1 MRTLTRL
8 FQHQLSRGFGLTL
21 LMTLLASFAT
31 LAQTPVQLGIYEFT
45 GNTAWGGASD
55 ARGQASSVASGIQFS
70 GYTATGITTN
80 TTLNRSAGS
89 GFNQASLDAGRYHEF
104 TIIANGSNTFS
115 FTKLLYTTQRSG
127 TGPST
132 LTIRY
137 ATDANATGTNFNS
150 PTDLVA
156 DLSLGTGTTAV
167 NREIELGSPLT
178 GLTRIKFRIYAW
190 GASAGT
196 GTFSTDNVAPF
207 GNVVSVDPTLTAT
220 IPAANLL
227 DFSATQSSAGEPQV
241 ITVSGINLDGSAV
254 TVTPPAGYE
263 VRNATDAGTFQSTPL
278 NITYTAPTLA
288 SKSIEVRLA
297 AGSPA
302 LSVTGTVNIAGG
314 GSAIS
319 PSFNVVG
326 ARAAAFTPGN
336 VTVLAAGNGVVAL
349 ANTGSPLS
357 IREFNA
363 SGTEIN
369 RLNIPAYG
377 VSPTIQS
384 GTATS
389 EGGLALDVEG
399 KRLLFVG
406 YQSTPR
412 ASGSVI
418 ATTSLD
424 TPRKVGRA
432 TADGIFDAPVSSPT
446 AYDGNNIRHAAGVG
460 NTIYA
465 SGTGDPGG
473 VRTGATLDQQV
484 AATYSNVRVVKT
496 INGRLYLNSQSASGG
511 FGIGILSVGNG
522 YPTTTSAEAQVVTST
537 AAPYDF
543 DISPN
548 GRILYLASDATV
560 GTAIGSGGI
569 QRWDYNDVS
578 ESYVWVKTF
587 PTGAS
592 GAGGRYFTVDW
603 SGVNP
608 VIYVTSGETV
618 ANRLLKITDN
628 GPSDTYAN
636 LITAGR
642 IEVVATA
649 PALTWYRGVAFAPQ
663 ASPAARVNVTTC
675 GSVTSFGGTPVGNGD
690 FGIVNKLSTKSRV
703 FYVSGENLTGNVT
716 VTLPG
721 GSYIRVR
728 DGIGGPT
735 FQQSQSITLTPTNGI
750 LAARA
755 LEVVADGNNNEALI
769 SQDITISSPGVTTQ
783 NLNIT
788 FEVREF
794 ARFYLRNSV
803 AENSSTDL
811 TDLAIWTNDFTGVA
825 GTSPVNF
832 TEDGQRF
839 IITRNVTH
847 TGGNWSVSGLNSGVV
862 VRGNKILTISSASN
876 LTGPVKPEDGS
887 TVLYLNAAPGVI
899 PFSDNDVIG
908 TYEFGATSGTQ
919 TIPANANYGNIVL
932 SGAGTKSFAG
942 SVLATRN
949 VTIGA
954 VELNGPA
961 STFELALRGNLTLVG
976 QPTYGANW
984 LAQADIRLTG
994 NQSQVVNFNSNSLTA
1009 FRWRSI
1015 DKPVGSISFIN
1026 GAAGGANARQ
1036 RFTLTLI
1043 NPSSTFIDNGATITT
1058 GGDFEIDATIA
1069 EQIQLT
1075 GTLVLNGASG
1085 TQNIRDK
1092 DGFNQRI
1099 VGLLNNVTINTSGTA
1114 GVSFRPNTGSTTIT
1128 LKGNLVV
1135 NSTSSQA
1142 SAVFFNNNT
1151 YNIRGNYTWVA
1162 GNMAAS
1168 TSYTIALVGTNST
1181 TIGGQPNI
1189 GNLVVNKPGSNL
1201 ITATSNLK
1209 VNGNYSGNNDVFEFY
1224 ALNMG
1229 SNTIEF
1235 NGTGTQTISGR
1246 LRANNWLI
1254 SNTSVGG
1261 VVVNSSAKRV
1271 QVLEELAMAA
1281 NAKLNVTSGFV
1292 LRSTPTGT
1300 ARIAQLPNG
1309 ATING
1314 NVQVETYVGPVA
1326 GWRFI
1331 TAPVQNAT
1339 FQSLNAFNTQIGF
1352 PGFPSGNTSSFN
1364 YDGSV
1369 ATNGGWVV
1377 PTNSTTAISPLNP
1390 SRSFF
1395 GVTFTDP
1402 NKTATWTGPVVI
1414 GNGVDQ
1420 VANASEQYDF
1430 APTFNAAGF
1439 QGGGWNFRGNPYP
1452 SAITWD
1458 NTNWVRSSNILGTI
1472 YFWEAASQ
1480 SYRVWNANTN
1490 VGTATHGN
1498 VIPAGQ
1504 AFFVKAVASVDPYEL
1519 RVSEAAKT
1527 NAAHSF
1533 YRQGV
1538 NALTLGVKRNGAIN
1552 NDLAL
1557 IAFDANATLGFD
1569 NQFDASKLS
1578 NGVLD
1583 IAVKPA
1589 GQQAMTVSVSN
1600 IPTAEERF
1608 VVNVSSNATGTHT
1621 LVLNNVSYVAENN
1634 LRAYLKD
1641 NFLGTIEEL
1650 VANQEIAFEVTS
1662 NPASKGDRFE
1672 VIFTPQSANG
1682 LVTTASTTS
1691 LNVYPNPAST
1701 NGQVMVNLSGFAGKV
1716 VIETSDMS
1724 GKVINTQ
1731 VVEAD
1736 TFTTAANLVSL
1747 PAGVYQIK
1755 ATANGVSAI
1764 QKLVVR

>member
-45 GNTAWGGASD
+45 GTDNWTQPTST
-55 ARGQASSVASGIQFS
+55 RRNASSVV
-70 GYTATGITTN
+70 TGITFSPFTLTGAAHNATN
-80 TTLNRSAGS
+80 NVANSTTWSVAEDLGK
-89 GFNQASLDAGRYHEF
+89 YMEF
-104 TIIANGSNTFS
+104 TITANGANTIDLS
-115 FTKLLYTTQRSG
+115 SISVPVQRSG
-127 TGPST
+127 TGPTSMNV
-132 LTIRY
+132 RY
-137 ATDANATGTNFNS
+137 ALNGNAASFAS
-150 PTDLVA
+150 PVVLTLAPDNTVPTSIAARTA
-156 DLSLGTGTTAV
+156 DLS
-167 NREIELGSPLT
+167 SLT
-178 GLTRIKFRIYAW
+178 GVTAIKFRIYAF
-190 GASAGT
+190 GAAT
-196 GTFSTDNVAPF
+196 GTFRVDNVSVT
-207 GNVVSVDPTLTAT
+207 GVVNSADPTLTAT

-227 DFSATQSSAGEPQV
+227 DFSATQSAGGEPQV
-241 ITVSGINLDGSAV
+241 ITLSGVNLDGSAV

-263 VRNATDAGTFQSTPL
+263 VRNATDAGTFQPTPL

-314 GSAIS
+314 GSAVS
-319 PSFNVVG
+319 PSFNVSG

-336 VTVLAAGNGVVAL
+336 VTVLAAGNGSVAL

-377 VSPTIQS
+377 VSPTVQS

-703 FYVSGENLTGNVT
+703 LYVSGENLTGNVT

-721 GSYIRVR
+721 GAYIKVR

-735 FQQSQSITLTPTNGI
+735 FQLAQSITLTPTNGI

-755 LEVVADGNNNEALI
+755 LEVIADGNNDEAII
-769 SQDITISSPGVTTQ
+769 SQDISISSPGVTTQ
-783 NLNIT
+783 FVNIS
-788 FEVREF
+788 FEVRDLS
-794 ARFYLRNSV
+794 RFYLRNSV
-803 AENSSTDL
+803 VENSSTDL
-811 TDLAIWTNDFTGVA
+811 ANTSVWTNDITGVA
-825 GTSPVNF
+825 GFSPDNF
-832 TEDGQRF
+832 SEDGQRF
-839 IITRNVTH
+839 IVTKNVTH
-847 TGGNWSVSGLNSGVV
+847 NGGNWSVSGLNSGVV
-862 VRGNKILTISSASN
+862 IRDNKTLTISSASN

-887 TVLYLNAAPGVI
+887 RVIFRNPTPSAI
-899 PFSDNDVIG
+899 PFSDNDLVG
-908 TYEFGATSGTQ
+908 TFEFGATSGTQ
-919 TIPANANYGNIVL
+919 TIPVSTTYGNLTL
-932 SGAGTKSFAG
+932 SGGGTKTFLG
-942 SVLATRN
+942 SVFVTRN

-961 STFELALRGNLTLVG
+961 SAFEIAFRNNLTLTG
-976 QPTYGANW
+976 QPTYSANW
-984 LAQADIRLTG
+984 LAQSDIRLTG
-994 NQSQVVNFNSNSLTA
+994 NAGQFVNFNNFSLTA
-1009 FRWRSI
+1009 SRWRSI
-1015 DKPVGSISFIN
+1015 DKSLGSIIFLN
-1026 GAAGGANARQ
+1026 GAAGGANART
-1036 RFTLTLI
+1036 RFTITFA
-1043 NPSSTFIDNGATITT
+1043 NSNSTFVDNGATITV
-1058 GGDFEIDATIA
+1058 GGDFELDATSDDRIN
-1069 EQIQLT
+1069 LT
-1075 GTLVLNGASG
+1075 GTLVLNGNSG

-1092 DGFNQRI
+1092 DGFNQAI
-1099 VGLLNNVTINTSGTA
+1099 VGSLNNVVVNTSGTA
-1114 GVSFRPNTGSTTIT
+1114 GVSFRPNTGSSTIT
-1128 LKGNLVV
+1128 IKGNLIV

-1151 YNIRGNYTWVA
+1151 YNIRGNYTWLA
-1162 GNMAAS
+1162 GNMAAGS
-1168 TSYTIALVGTNST
+1168 AYTIALIGSNFSS
-1181 TIGGQPNI
+1181 IGGQPNI
-1189 GNLVVNKPGSNL
+1189 GNLVINKSASNL
-1201 ITATSNLK
+1201 ITATSDLK
-1209 VNGNYSGNNDVFEFY
+1209 INGNYSGNDDSFESFG
-1224 ALNMG
+1224 LNMG

-1235 NGTGTQTISGR
+1235 NGTGTQTITGR
-1246 LRANNWLI
+1246 LRANKWLI
-1254 SNTSVGG
+1254 SNSSVGG

-1271 QVLEELAMAA
+1271 QVLEELAMAT
-1281 NAKLNVTSGFV
+1281 NAKLNITSGFV
-1292 LRSTPTGT
+1292 LRSRPVGS

-1309 ATING
+1309 ATITG
-1314 NVQVETYVGPVA
+1314 NVQVETYIGPIA

-1331 TAPVQNAT
+1331 STPVQNIT
-1339 FQSLNAFNTQIGF
+1339 FQNLNTFNNQIGF
-1352 PGFPSGNTSSFN
+1352 GGYPNGNPSSFN

-1395 GVTFTDP
+1395 GVTFNDP
-1402 NKTATWTGPVVI
+1402 NKVATWTGPVTI
-1414 GNGVDQ
+1414 GNGADQ
-1420 VANASEQYDF
+1420 VANTSELYDF

-1490 VGTATHGN
+1490 IGTAAHGN

-1650 VANQEIAFEVTS
+1650 VANQGIAFEVTS

>member
-8 FQHQLSRGFGLTL
+8 FQQQISRGLGFTL
-21 LMTLLASFAT
+21 LMTLLASFAS
-31 LAQTPVQLGIYEFT
+31 LAQTPVQLGVYQFT
-45 GNTAWGGASD
+45 GSTAWGGAAD
-55 ARGQASSVASGIQFS
+55 ARGQASSVASGITFS
-70 GYTATGITTN
+70 GYTAVGITTN
-80 TTLNRSAGS
+80 TTSNRSAAS
-89 GFNQASLDAGRYHEF
+89 GFNQANLDAGRYHEF
-104 TIIANGSNTFS
+104 TITANGSNTFS
-115 FTKLLYTTQRSG
+115 FKQLNFLTQRSS
-127 TGPST
+127 TGPT
-132 LTIRY
+132 NVTVRF
-137 ATDANATGTNFNS
+137 ATNANAAGTDFNS
-150 PTDLVA
+150 PTDLIN
-156 DLSLGTGTTAV
+156 LTGIEQASTSRTGELTTA
-167 NREIELGSPLT
+167 LT

-196 GTFSTDNVAPF
+196 GTFSTDDVAPF
-207 GNVVSVDPTLTAT
+207 GNVTSAEPTLSAT

-227 DFSATQSSAGEPQV
+227 DFSATQSAAGEPQV
-241 ITVSGINLDGSAV
+241 ITVSGINLNGSAV

-278 NITYTAPTLA
+278 NIAYTAPTLA

-297 AGSPA
+297 AGAPA
-302 LSVTGTVNIAGG
+302 LSVTGSVTIAGG

-326 ARAAAFTPGN
+326 ARAAAFTAGN
-336 VTVLAAGNGVVAL
+336 VTVLAVGNGTAAL

-377 VSPTIQS
+377 VSPTVQS

-418 ATTSLD
+418 ATTSLE

-432 TADGIFDAPVSSPT
+432 TADGVFDAPVSSST
-446 AYDGNNIRHAAGVG
+446 AYNTNNIRHAAGVG
-460 NTIYA
+460 NVIYA

-496 INGRLYLNSQSASGG
+496 INGRLYFNSQSAAGG

-578 ESYVWVKTF
+578 QSYVWVKTF

-675 GSVTSFGGTPVGNGD
+675 GSVNSFGGTPVGNGD

-716 VTLPG
+716 ITLPG
-721 GSYIRVR
+721 STYITARN
-728 DGIGGPT
+728 GIGGPS
-735 FQQSQSITLTPTNGI
+735 FQGSQSITLTPVNGI
-750 LAARA
+750 LAAQA
-755 LEVVADGNNNEALI
+755 IEVVANGINEVI
-769 SQDITISSPGVTTQ
+769 VNENITINSPGVATQ
-783 NLNIT
+783 QVNIS
-788 FEVREF
+788 FEIREF

-811 TDLAIWTNDFTGVA
+811 TDLAIWTNNVNGIG
-825 GTSPVNF
+825 GTSPSNF

-847 TGGNWSVSGLNSGVV
+847 NGGNWSVSGLNSGVV
-862 VRGNKILTISSASN
+862 IRDNKTLTISSASN

-887 TVLYLNAAPGVI
+887 TVLYLNTAPGVI

-919 TIPANANYGNIVL
+919 TIPANVNYGNIVF

-942 SVLATRN
+942 NVLATRN

-994 NQSQVVNFNSNSLTA
+994 SQSQVVNFNSNSLTA
-1009 FRWRSI
+1009 LRWRSI
-1015 DKPVGSISFIN
+1015 DKPLGSISFIN

-1043 NPSSTFIDNGATITT
+1043 NPSSTFIDNGATITA
-1058 GGDFEIDATIA
+1058 GGDFEIDATSA
-1069 EQIQLT
+1069 DQIQLT

-1114 GVSFRPNTGSTTIT
+1114 GVSFRPNTGSALITI
-1128 LKGNLVV
+1128 KGNLVV

-1162 GNMAAS
+1162 GNMAVNSA
-1168 TSYTIALVGTNST
+1168 YTIALVGTNST

-1189 GNLVVNKPGSNL
+1189 GNLVVDKPNSNL
-1201 ITATSNLK
+1201 ITATSDLK
-1209 VNGNYSGNNDVFEFY
+1209 INGNYTGPNAIFEFFP
-1224 ALNMG
+1224 LNMG

-1246 LRANNWLI
+1246 LRANKWLI

-1439 QGGGWNFRGNPYP
+1439 QGGGWNLRGNPYA

-1538 NALTLGVKRNGAIN
+1538 NALSLGVKRNGAIN

-1569 NQFDASKLS
+1569 NQLDASKLS